1 MGTDELRDRLAAVA
15 LAAGGH
21 GDPVVLSNRP
31 SPDRN
36 PMGQSGAGGAGG
48 PRALVVRVGDV
59 VVKAHP
65 AGTDPSALAA
75 RLLLAASGTLDPV
88 LLPPLAIGPVDGA
101 GPGSTAPRPSER
113 FLGAGPPR
121 APGPDPASPPGD
133 LLAGLAVRVGDRL
146 VTAWPA
152 GRPVARRNPDA
163 APWEAGAELLARLH
177 ATPLEALAQP
187 VGLGPSALRGPG
199 PGADQRSGP
208 TLPAAGGPARVGR
221 VLGRLAEAG
230 GGAAGAVV
238 HRAAA
243 TLPAWALGAG
253 QAPGAGALTH
263 GDWHMGQLVHRP
275 RSGWRLVDVDDLG
288 LGDPAWDLA
297 RPAAWYGAG
306 LLPAEVW
313 LRFLRAYQ
321 AAGGCAVPA
330 GDDPWAVLEVPARA
344 LLVQSAAA
352 AVTGTARDGQ
362 APRPLDEVEQ
372 ALVDA
377 CGRIARSV
385 RP

>member
-31 SPDRN
+31 GRD
-36 PMGQSGAGGAGG
+36 PMGQSAAGG

-65 AGTDPSALAA
+65 ARTDPSALAA
-75 RLLLAASGTLDPV
+75 RLLLAASGALDPV

-101 GPGSTAPRPSER
+101 GPGSPVPRLTDR
-113 FLGAGPPR
+113 VLGTGPPR
-121 APGPDPASPPGD
+121 APGLGPEPASPPSD

-146 VTAWPA
+146 VTAWQA

-199 PGADQRSGP
+199 PGAGQRSGP

-221 VLGRLAEAG
+221 MLGRLAEAG

-377 CGRIARSV
+377 CGRVARSV
-385 RP
+385 GP

>member
-1 MGTDELRDRLAAVA
+1 MGTEELRDRLAAVA

-31 SPDRN
+31 GPDRN
-36 PMGQSGAGGAGG
+36 PKGRSGAGGAGG

-65 AGTDPSALAA
+65 ARTDPSALAA
-75 RLLLAASGTLDPV
+75 RLLLAASGALDPV

-101 GPGSTAPRPSER
+101 GPGSPVPHPPEQV
-113 FLGAGPPR
+113 LGTGLPR
-121 APGPDPASPPGD
+121 APGLGPASPPGD

-199 PGADQRSGP
+199 PGDDQRSGP

-221 VLGRLAEAG
+221 MLGRLAEAG

-275 RSGWRLVDVDDLG
+275 RCGWRLVDVDDLG

-362 APRPLDEVEQ
+362 APWPLDEVEQ

-385 RP
+385 GP